1 MENVIKAPGELEEK
15 KPLIMTMAAFM
26 QCMLDNY
33 IIGVMEVR
41 VELKRFMDEYNEIID
56 FGYFKHQLD
65 KISN

>member
-1 MENVIKAPGELEEK
+1 
-15 KPLIMTMAAFM
+15 MTMAAFM

-41 VELKRFMDEYNEIID
+41 VELKKFMDEFNEIID

-65 KISN
+65 KLSN